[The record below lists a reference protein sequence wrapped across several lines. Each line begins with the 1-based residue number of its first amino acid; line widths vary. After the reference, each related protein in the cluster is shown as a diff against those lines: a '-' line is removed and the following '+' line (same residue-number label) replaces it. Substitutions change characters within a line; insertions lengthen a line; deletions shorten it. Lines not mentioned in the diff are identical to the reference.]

1 MRAMPIVALTL
12 LGAGVPSPAGAQEP
26 GCTLVVTEDTTLD
39 RDISCSDGAAI
50 EIAAPG
56 VTLDLGGHTVRG
68 GEDGI
73 ANTGFDRVTIRNG
86 RLDTDGVGVL
96 LSGAQRNVI
105 EGLRLFTAIQSTI
118 RLVDSDDNRIL
129 DNDSV
134 GYRAGIDLRDGS
146 DGNLVARNYDHGSLY
161 GGTRVTDSAR
171 NRIVDNVLAT
181 GETAPLILT
190 GARGNL
196 VARNRVTAQ
205 YTSAIALRR
214 SSANRVTRNR
224 IAATNPAGSPTP
236 PVGVEIADSNGNW
249 IARNS
254 VTGHLTGFSI
264 ASGDGNL
271 LARNRAFG
279 NVGDGIL
286 IAVPALRSYLYANR
300 AARNGDDGID
310 VRSASSWLVSNRAVG
325 NGDLGIEAVP
335 GTRAFGN
342 RAGGNGNA
350 AQCLNV
356 RCR

>member
-1 MRAMPIVALTL
+1 MRAMPIVALAL
-12 LGAGVPSPAGAQEP
+12 LGAGVTSPAGAQEP

-56 VTLDLGGHTVRG
+56 ITLDLGGHTVTG

-73 ANTGFDRVTIRNG
+73 ANPGFDRVTIRNG
-86 RLDTDGVGVL
+86 RLDTDGVGVSL
-96 LSGAQRNVI
+96 TGAQRNVI

-118 RLVDSDDNRIL
+118 RLVDSDHNRIVG
-129 DNDSV
+129 NRSS
-134 GYRAGIDLRDGS
+134 GYRAGIDLREGS
-146 DGNLVARNYDHGSLY
+146 DRNLVSGNSEGEAY
-161 GGTRVTDSAR
+161 GGTRVTDSDHNLIVG
-171 NRIVDNVLAT
+171 NRFRMF
-181 GETAPLILT
+181 E
-190 GARGNL
+190 
-196 VARNRVTAQ
+196 
-205 YTSAIALRR
+205 TSALVLTR
-214 SSANRVTRNR
+214 SLGNR
-224 IAATNPAGSPTP
+224 IAHNRLQGTYEAEVVLRASHGNTVSHNDISARNPASSPP
-236 PVGVEIADSNGNW
+236 PPAGVMLEDSN
-249 IARNS
+249 RNHIRHNS
-254 VTGHLTGFSI
+254 MTEQVTGLAIT
-264 ASGDGNL
+264 SGRRNL

-286 IAVPALRSYLYANR
+286 IAAPALRSYLYANR

-310 VRSASSWLVSNRAVG
+310 VRSAASWLVGNRAVG

-342 RAGGNGNA
+342 SADGNGNA